1 MNFRIPASVPQ
12 QAAQDPDAAH
22 QDTMAYYDAI
32 ADQYHL
38 FYRDWQAA
46 MERDGA
52 TLRRKFQ
59 RAGLRRVLDASCGTG
74 TQSIGLARYDFDITA
89 ADPNPHMLTRA
100 RQFARDFGVAERI
113 HFVQAGF
120 LDLPAVVDGPFD
132 ALVSAGNSLPHLLS
146 DDDIRAA
153 LANFYDLLRPGGML
167 VIGIRDFELML
178 EDRPRFVPRQA
189 HIDDPECDHILFD
202 IWDWNDGP
210 PVTVTFNTFFIT
222 GKGEH
227 YTATRRPVT
236 YRALTRTEMETML
249 ECAGFTGITV
259 ESQGWELHFT
269 ARRGD

>member
-1 MNFRIPASVPQ
+1 MNFRFPASMAQP
-12 QAAQDPDAAH
+12 AAQDPGAAH
-22 QDTMAYYDAI
+22 QETIAFYDAV

-59 RAGLRRVLDASCGTG
+59 REGVRRVLDASCGTG
-74 TQSIGLARYDFDITA
+74 TQTIGLARHGFDVTA
-89 ADPNPHMLTRA
+89 ADPSPNMLARA
-100 RQFARDFGVAERI
+100 RELAGDFGVSEKI

-120 LDLPAVVDGPFD
+120 LDLPEAVQGPFD

-146 DDDIRAA
+146 DDELHAA
-153 LANFYDLLRPGGML
+153 LAHFRALLRPGGLL

-210 PVTVTFNTFFIT
+210 PVTVTFNTFFVS
-222 GKGEH
+222 GKGER
-227 YTATRRPVT
+227 YTATRHPVT
-236 YRALTRTEMETML
+236 YRALTRAELEDML
-249 ECAGFTGITV
+249 TAAGFSDIAV
-259 ESQGWELHFT
+259 ETQGWELHFT
-269 ARRGD
+269 ARRGE